1 MANITKLKRDEMLA
15 YINQLKQLHTDDE
28 SIKTLNEIENHLTD
42 KKFGLVFEEHTEE
55 ADEKLKDYIPVLCA
69 DAERVICK
77 DETLPYN
84 FIIEGD
90 NLHALHLLEKTHK
103 GKVDCIYIDPPY
115 NTGAKDW
122 KYNNDYVDSNDVY
135 RHSKWL
141 SMMKSRLLIAK
152 KLLNPKDSVLIVTID
167 EKEFLHLGCL
177 LEEVFPQGNIQMV
190 SSVINSKGIARD
202 EFFRVNEYLFIVR
215 FGDCVAT
222 SLPLPDEWRGNI
234 KTSTTK
240 EVRWGS
246 LMRSGSGASRRDSP
260 GCFYPIFISEDK
272 KHFCGAGQ
280 PLPLDVDR
288 NSVDVPEGQIAL
300 FPIHEDGS
308 EGRWQYSRDKF
319 LDIQQRGFVRISTQ
333 TSRGVTLRY
342 ISEGWQKKVDNGQ
355 IKVLGRAEDGSL
367 LLDDSDYVQE
377 FIPCNQWWIP
387 SHNATEFG
395 SKLLQGI
402 IGKRFSFPK
411 SLYAVYDVIRF
422 FVATKTDAIIL
433 DFFAGSGT
441 TQHAINLLNKYDNGK
456 RKCIMVTNNEISL
469 EEEKR
474 LTKLGFK
481 KGDPEWEELG
491 IAKYVNWPRTLCSI
505 NGIDING
512 KPLKG
517 DYIVK
522 DVNGN
527 VIPMSQGF
535 NCNVKYFKCDW
546 VERHPEDYLLSNALS
561 LHIKEMIELQNFID
575 LDNEKYLLI
584 LTKSDF
590 KKYILNNDRNHLIQ
604 KVWVNQNIVFD
615 SNEIK
620 ELKKY
625 KFKYIPKE
633 FFGQELKE
641 VAE

>member
-28 SIKTLNEIENHLTD
+28 SIKALNEIENHLTD

-69 DAERVICK
+69 DTERLICK
-77 DETLPYN
+77 DESLPYN

-122 KYNNDYVDSNDVY
+122 KYNNDYVDSNDAY

-141 SMMKSRLLIAK
+141 SMMESRLLVAK
-152 KLLNPKDSVLIVTID
+152 KLLNPTDSILICTID

-177 LEEVFPQGNIQMV
+177 LEEIFPLANIQMI
-190 SSVINSKGIARD
+190 SSVINRAGTGRKYEFSRTDEYIFFVRIGDAYIAT
-202 EFFRVNEYLFIVR
+202 EKLE
-215 FGDCVAT
+215 G
-222 SLPLPDEWRGNI
+222 E
-234 KTSTTK
+234 KTPVVWDTL
-240 EVRWGS
+240 R
-246 LMRSGSGASRRDSP
+246 RSGPTNTRNRTKKQ
-260 GCFYPIFISEDK
+260 FYPIFVNKDTNKIHSI
-272 KHFCGAGQ
+272 GA
-280 PLPLDVDR
+280 PLPSEMNINDV
-288 NSVDVPEGQIAL
+288 VVPEHCIAV
-300 FPIHEDGS
+300 FPIRDNGTEMMWGCIGEEFLSRLKEGYIRVGKYTPDKPQKYVISYLTSGIIKDIKIGNAYVESVNEDGS
-308 EGRWQYSRDKF
+308 VNAYYYGNKEIPPTTNWNKPTHDAQWNGSNLIKQILGPNRFSYPKSVYAVKDCLYYATRDK
-319 LDIQQRGFVRISTQ
+319 
-333 TSRGVTLRY
+333 
-342 ISEGWQKKVDNGQ
+342 K
-355 IKVLGRAEDGSL
+355 
-367 LLDDSDYVQE
+367 
-377 FIPCNQWWIP
+377 
-387 SHNATEFG
+387 NA
-395 SKLLQGI
+395 LI
-402 IGKRFSFPK
+402 I
-411 SLYAVYDVIRF
+411 
-422 FVATKTDAIIL
+422 

-441 TQHAINLLNKYDNGK
+441 TQHAVNLLNSEDNGC

-491 IAKYVNWPRTLCSI
+491 IARYVNWPRTLCSI
-505 NGIDING
+505 NGVDING

-517 DYIVK
+517 DYLVK
-522 DVNGN
+522 DAIGN
-527 VIPMSQGF
+527 VITMSQGF

-546 VERHPEDYLLSNALS
+546 VERRPEDYLLSNALS

-584 LTKSDF
+584 LTKNDF
-590 KKYILNNDRNHLIQ
+590 KKYILNNDRKHLIQ